1 MGLVEKARPQF
12 RNSKLGFKEEGTI
25 IIAKI
30 QKPQKNEEFYVNIL
44 KSKTIQIDQTCLT
57 KIFSRWK
64 VKEFKSKYKGDL
76 DRLQQPESGN
86 DEVLPPLLH
95 PDASSSESPGRL
107 DVNFISLVNKLKNQ
121 PISLANPGIF
131 LFLPYLN
138 RLKIFEKATSMMNLD
153 PDRSYS
159 WFSLLLLDLGR
170 IWAGHSS
177 ISKACQTYE
186 LSLPLLS
193 GLVNMPTKTSL
204 LGGLADI
211 NEDQLL
217 QLRRHLTQVSRLSS

>member
-1 MGLVEKARPQF
+1 M
-12 RNSKLGFKEEGTI
+12 GFKEEGTI
-25 IIAKI
+25 IISKI
-30 QKPQKNEEFYVNIL
+30 QKPQKDEEFYVNIL
-44 KSKTIQIDQTCLT
+44 KSKNIQIDQTCLT
-57 KIFSRWK
+57 KIFGRWN
-64 VKEFKSKYKGDL
+64 VKKFKSKYKGDL
-76 DRLQQPESGN
+76 DRLQQPESKS
-86 DEVLPPLLH
+86 DEAFPPFLH
-95 PDASSSESPGRL
+95 TDASIFKSPARL
-107 DVNFISLVNKLKNQ
+107 DLNFISLVNKLKDQ

-138 RLKIFEKATSMMNLD
+138 RLKIFEKAGSMMDLD

-170 IWAGHSS
+170 IWAGLSS

-186 LSLPLLS
+186 MSLPLLS

-204 LGGLADI
+204 LEGLAEI

-217 QLRRHLTQVSRLSS
+217 QLRRYLTQASRQHQLIQSKRIALD